1 MNKKYKHIFFDLDR
15 TLWDFETSAIQAF
28 EVIFDK
34 YELEKIGVE
43 SARHFHETYTVHNE
57 KLWDLYRVG
66 KITKDILRGK
76 RFNLTL
82 KDYDIDNPEMA
93 ENIGLDYTTIS
104 PRLVNLFP
112 NAIEILDYLFPKYQL
127 HLITNGFSE
136 VQEVKLKSSG
146 MDKYFDKVITSEDAG
161 VKKPDRRIF
170 DFAMEQTNAEFSNS
184 IMIGDDYKVD
194 IVGAQDVGMDQ
205 VFFNPLKEFN
215 SNGCT
220 YEIDDLIELKRF
232 L

>member
-1 MNKKYKHIFFDLDR
+1 MNTKYKHIFFDLDR
-15 TLWDFETSAIQAF
+15 TLWDFEASAEQAF

-34 YELEKIGVE
+34 YDLKEKGVE
-43 SARHFHETYTVHNE
+43 SASQFHEVYTKHNE

-66 KITKDILRGK
+66 KITKEILRGK
-76 RFNLTL
+76 RFFLTL
-82 KDYDIDNPEMA
+82 NDFEISDHELA

-104 PRLVNLFP
+104 PTLVNLFP
-112 NAIEILDYLFPKYQL
+112 NAIEILDYLQPNYNL

-161 VKKPDRRIF
+161 VKKPDSGIF
-170 DFAMEQTNAEFSNS
+170 NFAIDKTAAKVGES

-194 IVGAQDVGMDQ
+194 IVGAQNFGMDQ
-205 VFFNPLKEFN
+205 VFFNPGRIN
-215 SNGCT
+215 NPNGCT
-220 YEIDDLIELKRF
+220 FEISDLIELKKF